1 MERIRLLLVDDHP
14 LFREGLARLLAS
26 EPDFKM
32 VAQCSTSTEALEV
45 LSRSAVDAVL
55 LDFDLGDEQ
64 GNRFISWARQS
75 GYTGRILMVT
85 AGMSAKEA
93 SAALKLGASGILLK
107 HSSPSTLVNAIRRVA
122 QGELWVDQKVV
133 QQMADALQGDQQS
146 LPRTF
151 TQREEQV
158 LRGVLEGLINREIGA
173 KIGISEDSVKA
184 TLRQLFSKTGARR
197 RSQLV
202 LIALEQSFR
211 VPKKLRHRK

>member
-1 MERIRLLLVDDHP
+1 
-14 LFREGLARLLAS
+14 
-26 EPDFKM
+26 M
-32 VAQCSTSTEALEV
+32 VAQCGTAAEGLQMLGRFAIDV
-45 LSRSAVDAVL
+45 VL
-55 LDFDLGDEQ
+55 LDFDLGAEH
-64 GNRFISWARQS
+64 GNQFISSARQS
-75 GYTGRILMVT
+75 GYAGKILIVT
-85 AGMSAKEA
+85 AGMNAKE
-93 SAALKLGASGILLK
+93 SSVALNLGASGILLK
-107 HSSPSTLVNAIRRVA
+107 YSSSPSTLANAIRLVA